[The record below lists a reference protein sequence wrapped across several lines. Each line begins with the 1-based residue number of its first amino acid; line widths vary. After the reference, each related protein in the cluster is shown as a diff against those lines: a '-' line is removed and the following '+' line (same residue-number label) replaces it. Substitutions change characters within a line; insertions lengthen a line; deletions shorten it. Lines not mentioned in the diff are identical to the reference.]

1 MLTIAA
7 AFITLL
13 LGCVALV
20 LVIGGWQEIAEL
32 RTIRNRARAT
42 GRIVG
47 GGVEE
52 LPDGEGFLL
61 TREVEYAFE
70 GRRHRFHDH
79 RNAAAFATRS
89 EAQDAL
95 SQAPGA
101 SVEVFHHESDPSQS
115 IAGPVAME
123 RGSQQNL
130 LAAMVLAIMAAA
142 GALALFRYE

>member
-7 AFITLL
+7 AFILLL
-13 LGCVALV
+13 LGGVALV
-20 LVIGGWQEIAEL
+20 LIIGGWQEIVEVRA
-32 RTIRNRARAT
+32 IRNRPRAT
-42 GRIVG
+42 GRFVG
-47 GGVEE
+47 GDVEE
-52 LPDGEGFLL
+52 LPHEHGFLL

-70 GRRHRFHDH
+70 GRRHRFHDR

-101 SVEVFHHESDPSQS
+101 NVEVFHDELDPSQS

-123 RGSQQNL
+123 RRSRQNL
-130 LAAMVLAIMAAA
+130 LAAMVLAVMAGA
-142 GALALFRYE
+142 GALALLRNE